1 MKRYIKNFWVLFLI
15 LIIFG
20 LGVAGVAGYRSSH
33 PKTGFVRGNKEAK
46 TDERVFDYGELL
58 SEDEEAALRSLIA
71 QAEDE
76 CGCDIVLV
84 TLNREIGGEWNG
96 LRDWADDFYDEN
108 CFGYDAA
115 HGDGCVLVD
124 NWYSFGDY
132 NGDTWLSTSGRVEN
146 KYSSDDIDELLDD
159 VCGVVNSNPYEAY
172 KLYINGVKKHMLS
185 GSPQSL
191 RIPWIIVVIIALV
204 LSGLYFLI
212 HLYTKQAKDTTTP
225 LTYVTGGSPVE
236 ERHIDQFLTKTV
248 HKRKIET
255 SSGSGGGGG
264 HHISS
269 GGFSHG
275 GGGHHH

>member
-20 LGVAGVAGYRSSH
+20 IGVGGMAAYRSNN
-33 PKTGFVRGNKEAK
+33 PKKGFVRGNKEAK
-46 TDERVFDYGELL
+46 TDERVFDHGELL
-58 SEDEEAALRSLIA
+58 SEDE
-71 QAEDE
+71 
-76 CGCDIVLV
+76 CGCDIILV
-84 TLNREIGGEWNG
+84 TLNRPIEGNWNG

-108 CFGYDAA
+108 CFGYNAA

-146 KYSSDDIDELLDD
+146 KYSSDDIDELLEE
-159 VCGVVNSNPYEAY
+159 VCSVVNSNPYEAY
-172 KLYINGVKKHMLS
+172 KLYVNGVKKHMLS

-191 RIPWIIVVIIALV
+191 RIPWGIVIAIALV
-204 LSGLYFLI
+204 LSGLYFI
-212 HLYTKQAKDTTTP
+212 INYYTKQAKDTTTP

-236 ERHIDQFLTKTV
+236 ERHVDQFLTKTV
-248 HKRKIET
+248 HKRKIES

-264 HHISS
+264 HHMSS